1 MADAATPSGIDVIRV
16 WALPDDF
23 FARPTAEQFEAIRT
37 VTAPATPLPGRRKP
51 CRMAAMDE
59 ALVVLFFLV
68 SLGLPWMLGLPFIY
82 LLLAGS
88 WTAVVGW
95 LVLYVALAT
104 HPMPHSM
111 RTSRLAL
118 AMARYLTFEVVLDRN
133 DPDFAVMG
141 TPAVDD
147 HDYQRRHLPALF
159 LGCPHGV
166 FNYGAIC
173 WCCFSRWISGWQ
185 QRTGAAKVVLSV
197 PGLRYMCPLI
207 WLVPADRAS
216 LGATL
221 REPLDFD
228 ERRGGTLG
236 MVPDGIMGAFGSR
249 AGLDTLL
256 IGSRRGLM
264 RICAEEGATVYASWF
279 FGTTEH
285 LTVLTDPFGLMERA
299 SRRMQAG
306 IMGYYG
312 RFGLPVPRRVAVT
325 LVVAAVKSPKLVAPT
340 AEQLEQLHRD
350 VYVGGLERVYDS
362 LKAYAGYP
370 EQRLVIK

>member
-1 MADAATPSGIDVIRV
+1 
-16 WALPDDF
+16 
-23 FARPTAEQFEAIRT
+23 
-37 VTAPATPLPGRRKP
+37 
-51 CRMAAMDE
+51 
-59 ALVVLFFLV
+59 
-68 SLGLPWMLGLPFIY
+68 
-82 LLLAGS
+82 
-88 WTAVVGW
+88 
-95 LVLYVALAT
+95 
-104 HPMPHSM
+104 
-111 RTSRLAL
+111 
-118 AMARYLTFEVVLDRN
+118 
-133 DPDFAVMG
+133 
-141 TPAVDD
+141 
-147 HDYQRRHLPALF
+147 
-159 LGCPHGV
+159 
-166 FNYGAIC
+166 
-173 WCCFSRWISGWQ
+173 
-185 QRTGAAKVVLSV
+185 
-197 PGLRYMCPLI
+197 
-207 WLVPADRAS
+207 
-216 LGATL
+216 
-221 REPLDFD
+221 
-228 ERRGGTLG
+228 
-236 MVPDGIMGAFGSR
+236 VPDGIMGAFGSR

-370 EQRLVIK
+370 EQRIVIK